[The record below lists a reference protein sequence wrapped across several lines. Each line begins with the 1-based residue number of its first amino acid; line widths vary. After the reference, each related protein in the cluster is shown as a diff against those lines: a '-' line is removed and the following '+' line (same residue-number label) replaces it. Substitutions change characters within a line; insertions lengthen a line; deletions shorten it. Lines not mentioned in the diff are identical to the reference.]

1 LRALDSGQYVL
12 GPECQA
18 FEAELARYH
27 GVRHAVLTSSATAG
41 LWMAMRALGLKSG
54 DEVLV
59 PSHTAFPTVEAVCV
73 AGGSPGFVDIDETF
87 TMDVADAAA
96 KVTPRTVGV
105 LPVHLYGHPANLTA
119 LRGLC
124 SARSLWLV
132 EDCAQAHGAAWAGRR
147 VGGFGMAGVLSF
159 YPS

>member
-1 LRALDSGQYVL
+1 
-12 GPECQA
+12 
-18 FEAELARYH
+18 
-27 GVRHAVLTSSATAG
+27 
-41 LWMAMRALGLKSG
+41 LGLKSG

-73 AGGSPGFVDIDETF
+73 AGGSPVFVDIDETF

-124 SARSLWLV
+124 SAGSLWLV

-159 YPS
+159 YPSKNVTVLGDGGAVITDDEHLAERCRRLRNHGRLSRD